1 MTQQTIDR
9 LKTGSLPIRPHNAKP
24 SAAWSSAG
32 AAYDEVSRGISDG
45 IEHCVE
51 RLAPRKGE
59 RILDVATGT
68 GWTARRIAE
77 RGADVTGVDFAPDV
91 VAAARDLAADRNLE
105 VEFEHGDAENLP
117 YGNGDFDAVVS
128 TFGVMF
134 VQRPEDAARELARV
148 CRPGGRLALAVW
160 TSDGNVFEK
169 FKVMKPY
176 MPVPDGT
183 PPPSPFEWGRA
194 DRIRE
199 LLGNDFDLTIEP
211 GTSFYREP
219 SGLAAWETFSL
230 GYGPLRALARSLD
243 ADTRAKLKADFV
255 AFHDGFATEL
265 GICVPRDY
273 LVVLGRRR

>member
-1 MTQQTIDR
+1 MTHRTIEQ
-9 LKTGSLPIRPHNAKP
+9 LKTDSLPIRPHNAVP

-32 AAYDEVSRGISDG
+32 EAYDEVSRGISDA

-68 GWTARRIAE
+68 GWTARRIAD

-91 VAAARDLAADRNLE
+91 LAAARDLAADRNFE
-105 VEFEHGDAENLP
+105 IEFEDGDAEALP
-117 YGNGDFDAVVS
+117 YGRGEFDAVIS

-148 CRPGGRLALAVW
+148 CRSGGRLALAAW
-160 TSDGNVFEK
+160 TPDGNVAEK
-169 FKVMKPY
+169 FKVIKAY
-176 MPVPDGT
+176 MPAPDGP
-183 PPPSPFEWGRA
+183 PPPSPFEWGNPHRA
-194 DRIRE
+194 TE
-199 LLGNDFDLTIEP
+199 LLGGDFDLTFET

-219 SGLAAWETFSL
+219 SGLAAWRTFST
-230 GYGPLRALARSLD
+230 GYGPLRMLAAKLD
-243 ADTRAKLKADFV
+243 AGKRAQLKRDFI
-255 AFHDGFATEL
+255 AFHDGFPADL

-273 LVVLGRRR
+273 LVIRGVRH